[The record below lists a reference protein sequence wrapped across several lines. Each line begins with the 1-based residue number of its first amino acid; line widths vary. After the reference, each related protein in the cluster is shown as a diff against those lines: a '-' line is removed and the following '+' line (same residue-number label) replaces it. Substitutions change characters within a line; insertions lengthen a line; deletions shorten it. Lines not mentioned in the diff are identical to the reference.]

1 MIAEIGMQ
9 LMGIA
14 ALITLF
20 AGVVKGAVGFAMP
33 MIMISGISSI
43 LPAETA
49 LAMLILPTVMSNV
62 TQALRQ
68 GWRAA
73 RESIARFR
81 VYLLVGAVFLLIGAQ
96 LVPYLPSHI
105 LLLIIGVPVSA
116 FAMMQLLGV
125 QFHVAP
131 ENRLK
136 AEGLVASIAGFI
148 GGMSGVWGPPTVAY
162 LTATNTPKQEQVRVQ
177 GVIYGLGAVLLF
189 LAHLQTGVVSM
200 RTLPVSALMLIPA
213 GIGMLIGFAI
223 QDRLDQAKFKKAT
236 LVVLVVAGLNLV
248 RRGLMG

>member
-1 MIAEIGMQ
+1 MISEIGMH
-9 LMGIA
+9 LMVIA

-49 LAMLILPTVMSNV
+49 LAMLILPTVMTNV

-73 RESIARFR
+73 WGSVKRFK
-81 VYLLVGAVFLLIGAQ
+81 VYLMVGGVFLVIGAQ

-105 LLLIIGVPVSA
+105 LLLIIGAPVTV
-116 FAMMQLLGV
+116 FALMQLFGV
-125 QFHVAP
+125 SFTIAP
-131 ENRLK
+131 ANQLK
-136 AEGLVASIAGFI
+136 AEAMIASIAGFI

-162 LTATNTPKQEQVRVQ
+162 LTAVDTPKREHVRVQ
-177 GVIYGLGAVLLF
+177 GAIYGLGAVALF
-189 LAHLQTGVVSM
+189 LAHLQTGVVST
-200 RTLPVSALMLIPA
+200 RTLPASALMLLPA
-213 GIGMLIGFAI
+213 GVGMLIGFAI
-223 QDRLDQAKFKKAT
+223 HDRLDQAKFKKAT

>member
-1 MIAEIGMQ
+1 MV
-9 LMGIA
+9 IA

-49 LAMLILPTVMSNV
+49 LAMLILPTVMTNV

-73 RESIARFR
+73 WGSVKRFK
-81 VYLLVGAVFLLIGAQ
+81 VYLMVGGVFLVIGAQ

-105 LLLIIGVPVSA
+105 LLLIIGAPVTV
-116 FAMMQLLGV
+116 FALMQLFGV
-125 QFHVAP
+125 SFTIAP
-131 ENRLK
+131 ANQLK
-136 AEGLVASIAGFI
+136 AEAMIASIAGFI

-162 LTATNTPKQEQVRVQ
+162 LTAVDTPKREHVRVQ
-177 GVIYGLGAVLLF
+177 GAIYGLGAVALF
-189 LAHLQTGVVSM
+189 LAHLQTGVVST
-200 RTLPVSALMLIPA
+200 RTLPASALMLLPA
-213 GIGMLIGFAI
+213 GVGMLIGFAI
-223 QDRLDQAKFKKAT
+223 HDRLDQAKFKKAT

>member
-1 MIAEIGMQ
+1 M
-9 LMGIA
+9 
-14 ALITLF
+14 F

-49 LAMLILPTVMSNV
+49 LAMLILPTVMTNV

-73 RESIARFR
+73 WRSVKRFK
-81 VYLLVGAVFLLIGAQ
+81 VYLMVGGVFLVIGAQ

-105 LLLIIGVPVSA
+105 LLLIIGAPVTV
-116 FAMMQLLGV
+116 FALMQLFGMS
-125 QFHVAP
+125 FTIAP
-131 ENRLK
+131 ASQLK
-136 AEGLVASIAGFI
+136 AEAMIASVAGFI

-162 LTATNTPKQEQVRVQ
+162 LTAVDTPKREHVRVQ
-177 GVIYGLGAVLLF
+177 GAIYGLGAVALF
-189 LAHLQTGVVSM
+189 LAHLQTGIVST
-200 RTLPVSALMLIPA
+200 RTLPASALMLLPA
-213 GIGMLIGFAI
+213 GVGMLIGFAI
-223 QDRLDQAKFKKAT
+223 HDRLDQAKFKKAT

>member
-1 MIAEIGMQ
+1 MVM
-9 LMGIA
+9 A

-33 MIMISGISSI
+33 MIMISGISSV

-49 LAMLILPTVMSNV
+49 LAMLILPTVLTNV

-68 GWRAA
+68 GWREAWA
-73 RESIARFR
+73 SVRRFK
-81 VYLLVGAVFLLIGAQ
+81 VYLMVGGVFLVIGAQ

-105 LLLIIGVPVSA
+105 LLLIIGVPVTI
-116 FAMMQLLGV
+116 FALMQLFGV
-125 QFHVAP
+125 TFVIAS
-131 ENRLK
+131 ENRIK
-136 AEGLVASIAGFI
+136 AEGMIASLAGFI
-148 GGMSGVWGPPTVAY
+148 GGMSGVWGPLTVAY

-200 RTLPVSALMLIPA
+200 RTLPASALMLIPA

>member
-9 LMGIA
+9 LMLIA

-49 LAMLILPTVMSNV
+49 LAMLILPTVMTNV

-73 RESIARFR
+73 WRSVKRFK
-81 VYLLVGAVFLLIGAQ
+81 VYLMVGGVFLVIGAQ

-105 LLLIIGVPVSA
+105 LLLIIGAPVTV
-116 FAMMQLLGV
+116 FALMQLFGMS
-125 QFHVAP
+125 FTIAP
-131 ENRLK
+131 ASQLK
-136 AEGLVASIAGFI
+136 AEAMIASVAGFI

-162 LTATNTPKQEQVRVQ
+162 LTAVDTPKREHVRVQ
-177 GVIYGLGAVLLF
+177 GAIYGLGAVALF
-189 LAHLQTGVVSM
+189 LAHLQTGIVST
-200 RTLPVSALMLIPA
+200 RTLPASALMLLPA
-213 GIGMLIGFAI
+213 GVGMLIGFAI
-223 QDRLDQAKFKKAT
+223 HDRLDQAKFKKAT

>member
-9 LMGIA
+9 LMLIA

-49 LAMLILPTVMSNV
+49 LAMLILPTVMTNV

-73 RESIARFR
+73 QESIVRFKI
-81 VYLLVGAVFLLIGAQ
+81 YLIVGAVFLLIGAQ

-105 LLLIIGVPVSA
+105 LLLIIGVPVSV
-116 FAMMQLLGV
+116 FALMQLLGV
-125 QFHVAP
+125 QFHVRR
-131 ENRLK
+131 ENQLK
-136 AEGLVASIAGFI
+136 AEGMVATIAGFI

-162 LTATNTPKQEQVRVQ
+162 LTAIETPKQEQVRVQ

-189 LAHLQTGVVSM
+189 LAHLQTGVISM
-200 RTLPVSALMLIPA
+200 HTLPTSAMMLVPA